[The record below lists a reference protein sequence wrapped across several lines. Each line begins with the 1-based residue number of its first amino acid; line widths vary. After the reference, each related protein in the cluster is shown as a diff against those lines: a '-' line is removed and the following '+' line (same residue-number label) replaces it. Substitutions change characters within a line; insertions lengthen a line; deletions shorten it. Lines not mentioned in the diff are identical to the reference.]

1 VSRPLPPPSAITYH
15 ARMTAPS
22 AATYPGGL
30 SELDFVEAYARSA
43 LKKPEAAAD
52 AALAR
57 LVFAE
62 AGDRAILAGL
72 IAQELAEACRR
83 LVAVYRALADRTHPV
98 ARRLLEPLP
107 GVLEWKQFVQ
117 DVAVLSPEQVVRHL
131 YLGDDA
137 LEWARL
143 LRSQADLSDLT
154 GLVAAA
160 EEGNPMLLIPDLA
173 RRKVAETIW
182 LAGVSASGEP
192 VASSFGADEASA
204 TTLADLTA
212 DIAGIA
218 RGFLLS
224 YVNARRTAGR
234 PPS

>member
-1 VSRPLPPPSAITYH
+1 MAAVSP
-15 ARMTAPS
+15 
-22 AATYPGGL
+22 ATYPGGL
-30 SELDFVEAYARSA
+30 AELDFVEAYARSA

-83 LVAVYRALADRTHPV
+83 LTAVYRALADRTRPV
-98 ARRLLEPLP
+98 AARLLEPLP
-107 GVLEWKQFVQ
+107 GVREWRQFVH
-117 DVAVLSPEQVVRHL
+117 DVATLSPEQVIRHL
-131 YLGDDA
+131 GIGDDA

-143 LRSQADLSDLT
+143 LRGQPNLPDLA

-160 EEGNPMLLIPDLA
+160 ESGNPMLLIPDLA

-182 LAGVSASGEP
+182 LAGTSLEGES

-204 TTLADLTA
+204 TTLADITA
-212 DIAGIA
+212 DLAGIA

-234 PPS
+234 PPSS

>member
-1 VSRPLPPPSAITYH
+1 MPYH
-15 ARMTAPS
+15 AAMAAAPPG
-22 AATYPGGL
+22 TYPGGL
-30 SELDFVEAYARSA
+30 AELDFVEAYARSA

-52 AALAR
+52 AALGR

-83 LVAVYRALADRTHPV
+83 LVAVYRALADRTRPV
-98 ARRLLEPLP
+98 AVRLLEPLP
-107 GVLEWKQFVQ
+107 GAREWRQFVH
-117 DVAVLSPEQVVRHL
+117 DVATLAPEQVIRHL
-131 YLGDDA
+131 GIGEDA

-143 LRSQADLSDLT
+143 LRSQPNLADLT

-160 EEGNPMLLIPDLA
+160 ENGNPMLLIPDLA

-182 LAGVSASGEP
+182 LAGTSLEGEQ

-212 DIAGIA
+212 DLAGAA

-224 YVNARRTAGR
+224 YVTARRTAGR
-234 PPS
+234 PPSW

>member
-1 VSRPLPPPSAITYH
+1 MSGAPL
-15 ARMTAPS
+15 AR
-22 AATYPGGL
+22 TYPGGL
-30 SELDFVEAYARSA
+30 AELEFVEAYARSA

-52 AALAR
+52 AALSR

-72 IAQELAEACRR
+72 IAEELAEACRR

-98 ARRLLEPLP
+98 ATRLLLPLP
-107 GVLEWKQFVQ
+107 GVVEWRQFAQ
-117 DVAVLSPEQVVRHL
+117 DVATLSPEQVIRHL
-131 YLGDDA
+131 SLGDDA

-143 LRSQADLSDLT
+143 LRSQPALADLA

-160 EEGNPMLLIPDLA
+160 ETGNPMLLIPDLA
-173 RRKVAETIW
+173 RRKVAETIL
-182 LAGVSASGEP
+182 LAGVSAESEI
-192 VASSFGADEASA
+192 VASSFGADEGSA
-204 TTLADLTA
+204 TTLADLAA
-212 DIAGIA
+212 DLAGIA

-224 YVNARRTAGR
+224 YVNARKTAGR